1 MDSVYLRFHFE
12 EQMVEVGSVSPI
24 SAAIV
29 AVAAVAAVAACSFG
43 SGSLVFVGPLVL
55 V

>member
-1 MDSVYLRFHFE
+1 MDSVYLSFHFE
-12 EQMVEVGSVSPI
+12 EQMVEVGSVSLI
-24 SAAIV
+24 SAAI
-29 AVAAVAAVAACSFG
+29 AAVAAVAAFD